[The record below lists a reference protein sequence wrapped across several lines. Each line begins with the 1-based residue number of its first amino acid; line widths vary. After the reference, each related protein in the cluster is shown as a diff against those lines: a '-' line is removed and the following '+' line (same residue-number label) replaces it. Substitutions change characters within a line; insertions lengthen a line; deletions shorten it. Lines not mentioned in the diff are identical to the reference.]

1 MSRNFKIW
9 MVCFFVLSIS
19 GCATQMQKK
28 SDYTAL
34 RTEAPRSILVV
45 PVINRSVEV
54 NAPDYFLSTISRPLA
69 ERGYYVFPVHLV
81 KRMMEDDGLG
91 DANMVHVG
99 DTQKLG
105 QMFGSDSV
113 MYVTIE
119 RWDAQYVVFSTTV
132 TVELKYVLKSTVSGQ
147 TLWQNSQKLVY
158 QPQNNNS
165 GGGIAGLIAQAVVAA
180 IAKAAPN
187 YVPLAQQANMQAI
200 HTKGRGL
207 PAGPYV
213 DLYQKDQVDF

>member
-213 DLYQKDQVDF
+213 DLYQKDHADF

>member
-213 DLYQKDQVDF
+213 DLYQKDQADF

>member
-9 MVCFFVLSIS
+9 MVCFFVLSVS

-132 TVELKYVLKSTVSGQ
+132 TVELKYLLKSTVSGQ

-213 DLYQKDQVDF
+213 DLYQKDQADF